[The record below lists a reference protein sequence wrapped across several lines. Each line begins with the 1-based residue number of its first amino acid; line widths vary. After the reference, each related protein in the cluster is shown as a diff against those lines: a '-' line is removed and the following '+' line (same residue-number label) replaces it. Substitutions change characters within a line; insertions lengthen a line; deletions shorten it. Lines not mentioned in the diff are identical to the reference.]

1 MNALLPI
8 ERRIRLAATL
18 VLLGIVLEAVSLR
31 ILHPLSFVVFA
42 AFGALA
48 IAAGIIVYL
57 LALLRVADPGAAG
70 RAATGGP
77 DGRAARTSAGES

>member
-42 AFGALA
+42 AFGALT
-48 IAAGIIVYL
+48 IGAGIVVYL
-57 LALLRVADPGAAG
+57 LALLRTAEPGTAG
-70 RAATGGP
+70 AGKGGA
-77 DGRAARTSAGES
+77 DGRAA